1 MNLKELLADDKLP
14 GIELKGLSEHTLEV
28 EPEFGFISVAANDEA
43 LLAYADAAVE
53 RGANAVLCPAERA
66 SALADC
72 PVPVVGVDD
81 LDRRRGELAAK
92 FYGDPSRSLACIGVT
107 GTNGKTSVAYHIADL
122 SLRLGMPLGYS
133 GTLGWGGLDALQ
145 TDVMTTANAVALQ
158 RRLALLKE
166 AGFAGIAM
174 EVSSHALDQRRADA
188 VAFDVGV
195 FTNLSRDHLDYHGT
209 LGAYG
214 AAKARL
220 FEAFPL
226 QAAVINVD
234 DEYGRTLAASARAP
248 VLTYGKDGDWRWQRR
263 LVDGGSEVRWLTPH
277 GEFEATLPVIADYA
291 LDNITAAMLALVALD
306 QDAAAVVAALKG
318 LQAVP
323 GRMEMFG
330 ASGQPSVVVDYAH
343 TPDALAKV
351 LSALGPVCRGK
362 LVCVVGCG
370 GDRDRGKRPEM
381 GAVAARADEVWLT
394 SDNPRSESPEA
405 IIADM
410 QSGIAAADTSR
421 VTSCVA
427 RATAI
432 AGAVQGA
439 VAGDVVLIAGK
450 GHEDYQ
456 EIAGQRLPF
465 DDRVEVTRAL
475 EGR

>member
-1 MNLKELLADDKLP
+1 MNLRELLANDDLP
-14 GIELKGLSEHTLEV
+14 GVELQGLSEHTLEV
-28 EPEFGFISVAANDEA
+28 EPGYGFISVAANDEM
-43 LLAYADAAVE
+43 LLKHCDAAIE
-53 RGANAVLCPAERA
+53 RGANAVLCPAERVT
-66 SALADC
+66 ALADC
-72 PVPVVGVDD
+72 NVPVVGVDD
-81 LDRRRGELAAK
+81 LDRKRGDLAAK
-92 FYGDPSRSLACIGVT
+92 FYGDPSRSLACVGVT

-122 SLRLGMPLGYS
+122 SVRLGKPLGYS
-133 GTLGWGGLDALQ
+133 GTLGWGELDALQ

-166 AGFAGIAM
+166 RGFAGIAM
-174 EVSSHALDQRRADA
+174 EVSSHALDQHRADA

-209 LGAYG
+209 LDAYG
-214 AAKARL
+214 KAKARL

-226 QAAVINVD
+226 QAAVINVG
-234 DEYGRTLAASARAP
+234 DEYGRTLAARTQAP
-248 VLTYGKDGDWRWQRR
+248 VLSYGEGGDWRWQRQV
-263 LVDGGSEVRWLTPH
+263 VDGGSEVRWLTPL
-277 GEFEATLPVIADYA
+277 GEFEAMLPVVADYA

-306 QDAAAVVAALKG
+306 HEVEAVVAALDG

-351 LSALGPVCRGK
+351 LAALEPVCRGK

-381 GAVAARADEVWLT
+381 GAVAAQADEVWLT
-394 SDNPRSESPEA
+394 SDNPRSESPDA

-410 QSGIAAADTSR
+410 QDGIAAADASR
-421 VTSCVA
+421 VTTCGA
-427 RATAI
+427 RDAAI
-432 AGAVQGA
+432 AGAVRGA
-439 VAGDVVLIAGK
+439 AAGDVVLVAGK

-456 EIAGQRLPF
+456 EIAGQRVPF